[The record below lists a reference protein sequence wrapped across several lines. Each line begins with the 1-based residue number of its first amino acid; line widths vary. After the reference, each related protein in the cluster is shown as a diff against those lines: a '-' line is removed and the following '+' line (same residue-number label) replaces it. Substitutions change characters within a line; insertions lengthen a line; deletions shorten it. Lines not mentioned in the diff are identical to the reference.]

1 VNKIG
6 SLLLI
11 FLLVAGRVLIA
22 QNPYIQ
28 QYTTQNGLPSNTVYY
43 IFQDSKKF
51 IWFAT
56 DAGVSRYD
64 GTSFTNFRKKDG
76 LSSHEIIRIKED
88 SFGRV
93 WFFHLNTSI
102 DFFFQNKIYNSG
114 NTPFIKTFHNK
125 YYLLGFD
132 QDQDQWMYFF
142 NRGDE
147 VIILEPGNKVTR
159 IALVK
164 ENLKKVLKKHPNGL
178 GGQFYMTKGVKRTLV
193 FWQEGGIISYDYGT
207 NEYSCVSDTLKLKGV
222 FPVGNDMI
230 YAVTRQNNI
239 LLFDRGKLV
248 KTMLL
253 PDSLTNTLENFTGVR
268 EDKDGGLWIVTFNK
282 GAWYMSANREIK
294 HFNIKEGQAMIR
306 DHENNIWI
314 SSMQEGVFKISPLL
328 VSHKHFE
335 VSTFQNLGIL
345 ALGRSAT
352 QGIWMTN
359 GKAVF
364 HFLNNKPYE
373 LTYKNDLYA
382 FNWVHQ
388 FNNNSLLVGVKSF
401 RFLLFKGIRT
411 DNKNQK
417 TLYKTF
423 TTSKFQFKKFSM
435 DQSGKEACSNDG
447 TVVMTLNP
455 DQLLSDIQTIDVGE
469 RVYNTFYNSQN
480 ELVIN
485 TRKNY
490 LYRNKTLIPYPEI
503 SQFDNKIISD
513 HLVLNDST
521 ELFNI
526 DGDSLFLFCR
536 NTIYNLSGT
545 VKDLHNLQI
554 RNIAYHEPVLYLSTF
569 RNVYR
574 CDDPSGVIH
583 KKKVQLWLIDVN
595 FRNIHDLMVFNDSLY
610 VASDDGLTIIPGNQI
625 KPAKT
630 TIPVPYIKSI
640 SVNDQDKDPSTPGI
654 SVRSN
659 TKIAFSFGCVNYSS
673 IPVLFAYKL
682 EGMDTAWTTGTSGN
696 VVYQRLLSGDYVF
709 KLKVRKSTSGWS
721 EEIGYPLQVKASFW
735 RHPLFF
741 TFLVIVALLGIT
753 MIIIRRKNVQMKHR
767 ELDHHLVTLELKAL
781 QSMMNPHF
789 IFNALGSIQNFLL
802 QNKTGE
808 AGLYLSQFARL
819 IRQNM
824 NALNEAMINLDE
836 EFDRLSNYLD
846 LERLRLENKF
856 RYKIEIDEG
865 FDPEDI
871 MIPSMIIQ
879 PFVENSIWHG
889 ISTLENNG
897 FVSILFSLKDEKSLT
912 VIIEDN
918 GIGIKQAQSYQSKS
932 EKHLNLG
939 MEMIRKRLEL
949 LGRKYGVKT
958 RIEFSEAFPG
968 NANPGTRVTL
978 VIPFAYAGSTL
989 QEENS

>member
-1 VNKIG
+1 MIR
-6 SLLLI
+6 SYFLLI
-11 FLLVAGRVLIA
+11 VTVLWAGLHLPA

-28 QYTTQNGLPSNTVYY
+28 HYTTQDGLPSNMVYY

-76 LSSHEIIRIKED
+76 LSSNEIIRIQED
-88 SFGRV
+88 SFGRI
-93 WFFHLNTSI
+93 WLFHLNTSV

-132 QDQDQWMYFF
+132 QDHDKRMYFF

-164 ENLKKVLKKHPNGL
+164 DNLKKVLKKHPTGF
-178 GGQFYMTKGVKRTLV
+178 GGQFYMTKGVKNTLV
-193 FWQEGGIISYDYGT
+193 FWLEGGIISYDYGT
-207 NEYSCVSDTLKLKGV
+207 HEYSCVSDTLKFKGV
-222 FPVGNDMI
+222 FPAGDGKF

-239 LLFDRGKLV
+239 LFFDRNRLV
-248 KTMLL
+248 KSILL
-253 PDSLTNTLENFTGVR
+253 PDILTKTLENVTGVIG
-268 EDKDGGLWIVTFNK
+268 DTDGGLWIVTFNK
-282 GAWYMSANREIK
+282 GAWYMSVNRKIK
-294 HFNIKEGQAMIR
+294 HFNIKEGQAMLR

-314 SSMQEGVFKISPLL
+314 SSMLDGLFKISPFYHT
-328 VSHKHFE
+328 HKHFE
-335 VSTFQNLGIL
+335 ASTFQNQGIQ
-345 ALGRSAT
+345 ALGRSAL
-352 QGIWMTN
+352 QGVWMTN
-359 GKAVF
+359 GKSVF
-364 HFLNNKPYE
+364 HFSNNKSCE
-373 LTYKNDLYA
+373 LAFKNDLYA

-388 FNNNSLLVGVKSF
+388 FNNTNLLVGVKSF
-401 RFLLFKGIRT
+401 RFLLFTGIRT
-411 DNKNQK
+411 GDKYQRIN
-417 TLYKTF
+417 YKAFSTN
-423 TTSKFQFKKFSM
+423 KFQFKKFSM
-435 DQSGKEACSNDG
+435 NQSGTEACANVG
-447 TVVMTLNP
+447 TAIMTLNP
-455 DQLLSDIQTIDVGE
+455 DQLLSDMQLNDVGE

-480 ELVIN
+480 EIVVN
-485 TRKNY
+485 ARKNY
-490 LYRNKTLIPYPEI
+490 FYRNKSLIPYPEI

-526 DGDSLFLFCR
+526 DGDSLFLFYR
-536 NTIYNLSGT
+536 NTFYNLSGA
-545 VKDLHNLQI
+545 VKDLNNLQI
-554 RNIAYHEPVLYLSTF
+554 RDIAYHEPVLYLSTF

-574 CDDPSGVIH
+574 CDNPIGVIF

-640 SVNDQDKDPSTPGI
+640 SVNDQDKDPSEPGI
-654 SVRSN
+654 RIRSN
-659 TKIAFSFGCVNYSS
+659 TKIAFSFGCINYSS
-673 IPVLFAYKL
+673 IPVVFAYKL

-721 EEIGYPLQVKASFW
+721 EVIGYPLQVKASFW

-741 TFLVIVALLGIT
+741 TFLAIVALLGIT

-871 MIPSMIIQ
+871 MIPSMITQ

-889 ISTLENNG
+889 IATLENKG

-918 GIGIKQAQSYQSKS
+918 GIGIKQAQAYQSKS